1 MNNEDGKNT
10 QDTFLVNNFGGKL
23 VLGNRQADEQ

>member
-1 MNNEDGKNT
+1 MKNEDGKNT

-23 VLGNRQADEQ
+23 VLGKQTSR